1 MNGCKRGLLLPESLD
16 PPTIVLMSTPTIWLD
31 AIWDSELPVYSKV
44 IAAFLRK
51 HLHGNKYNCYPSIGR
66 IMKGCSLGKSSVHK
80 YLNVLIE
87 KGWLARESGFK
98 GRSNNY
104 VILFENIESPQSE
117 QDSSPDRL
125 DGCATQT
132 LKTNTRTNMKNN
144 KKEDILTRHFD
155 NSWSD
160 GIETADDD

>member
-1 MNGCKRGLLLPESLD
+1 
-16 PPTIVLMSTPTIWLD
+16 
-31 AIWDSELPVYSKV
+31 
-44 IAAFLRK
+44 
-51 HLHGNKYNCYPSIGR
+51 
-66 IMKGCSLGKSSVHK
+66 MKGCSLGKSSVHK